1 MEIFSREKFIKKQM
15 IRKRQKLEEAM
26 DAEAE
31 ALSAG
36 GMNRINISHLSSLTP
51 RFHPR

>member
-36 GMNRINISHLSSLTP
+36 GMNRTNTSQSQQLDPKFSS
-51 RFHPR
+51 

>member
-1 MEIFSREKFIKKQM
+1 MEWFRREKFIKKQM

-26 DAEAE
+26 MEDAEE

-36 GMNRINISHLSSLTP
+36 GINRKNTSQSQN
-51 RFHPR
+51 